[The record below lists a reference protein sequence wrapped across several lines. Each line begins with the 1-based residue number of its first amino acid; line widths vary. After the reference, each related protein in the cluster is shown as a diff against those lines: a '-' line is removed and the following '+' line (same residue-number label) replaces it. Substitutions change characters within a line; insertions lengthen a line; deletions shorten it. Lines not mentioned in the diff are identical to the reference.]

1 MTTDS
6 VTYLITLLSIC
17 LSATYQLI
25 LLICES
31 DTADRIPVISTAE
44 HLHTLES
51 LDELID

>member
-1 MTTDS
+1 MTNDYRFS
-6 VTYLITLLSIC
+6 YLPNHNS
-17 LSATYQLI
+17 LSAKYQLI